1 MKQNILVVGAT
12 GTVGTEIVKGLKAE
26 GRNVR
31 SATSKSGNIPADQ
44 VHLNLQTGE
53 GRSEAFKGI
62 DRVFMLSP
70 GGLLNQDALLIPLI
84 DEAKKHSIK
93 KVVLM
98 TAMGA
103 NANPEA
109 PLARVEQALEK
120 SGLSYNIIRP
130 NWFFQ
135 NFNTFW
141 LGDILEAGN
150 VLLPAGT
157 AKVSF
162 IDARDISA
170 VAVKLLSSDEFN
182 NQAFELTGPEAID
195 HNAVVQVLSEVSGKK
210 IGYKEISP
218 SEFKVNI
225 TKRGVSPEYADF
237 LNLILGFLR
246 EGYSAGITDS
256 VQKITGKKP
265 RSVLTYAQDNKQNW
279 S

>member
-1 MKQNILVVGAT
+1 MKQNILVIGAT
-12 GTVGTEIVKGLKAE
+12 GTVGSEIVKGLKAE
-26 GRNVR
+26 GHNVR
-31 SATSKSGNIPADQ
+31 AATSKSSGIQADQ
-44 VHLNLQTGE
+44 VHLNLQNGE

-62 DRVFMLSP
+62 DRLFLLSP
-70 GGLLNQDALLIPLI
+70 AGYLNQDALLIPLI
-84 DEAKKHSIK
+84 EEAKKQNVK

-109 PLARVEQALEK
+109 PLAKVEQALEK
-120 SGLSYNIIRP
+120 SGLPYNIIRP
-130 NWFFQ
+130 NWFLQ
-135 NFNTFW
+135 NFHTFW
-141 LGDILEAGN
+141 LGDILETGN

-170 VAVKLLSSDEFN
+170 VAVKLLSSDEFK
-182 NQAFELTGPEAID
+182 NQAFELSGPEAID
-195 HNAVVQVLSEVSGKK
+195 HSAVAKVLSEVTGKK
-210 IGYKEISP
+210 IGYKEVSP
-218 SEFKVNI
+218 SEFKTNI
-225 TKRGVSPEYADF
+225 TKRGVPPEYADF

-246 EGYSAGITDS
+246 EGYSAAVTDS

-279 S
+279 L